1 MTIYHDEKPASNGD
15 THRIKAVI
23 TDWCGTIEGNV
34 KSRLDSILST
44 CEALNLPSPTQSML
58 QDISGMSLSESVS
71 RILPSNDTALR
82 KKFIA
87 HQSNLQKSQNNQ
99 LIASTETLAWLKKH
113 TRFCLF
119 TNGSTPFIANN
130 IKQYQLQSIFEII
143 ATSDD
148 YPDKPA
154 PDMLIDISNQ
164 LKIPPS
170 SCLVVGDHLF
180 DLVAANSAKMPCVI
194 VQSGALDKKNFSTIS
209 PQPLQFCQ
217 DINDIPKLIQSINHK

>member
-1 MTIYHDEKPASNGD
+1 MTIHHNEKPASNRY
-15 THRIKAVI
+15 THDIKAVI

-44 CEALNLPSPTQSML
+44 CQSLNLPIPSQSTL
-58 QDISGMSLSESVS
+58 KDISGMSLSESLS
-71 RILPSNDTALR
+71 CILPSNETALR
-82 KKFIA
+82 KQFIA
-87 HQSNLQKSQNNQ
+87 YHHHLQKSQKNK
-99 LIASTETLAWLKKH
+99 LIASTETLAWLKQH

-119 TNGSTPFIANN
+119 TNGSTPYVANN
-130 IKQYQLQSIFEII
+130 LKHYQLQSLFEII

-154 PDMLIDISNQ
+154 PDMLLDISNQ

-180 DLVAANSAKMPCVI
+180 DLMAANSAKMPCVI
-194 VQSGALDKKNFSTIS
+194 VQSGALDKENFSTIF